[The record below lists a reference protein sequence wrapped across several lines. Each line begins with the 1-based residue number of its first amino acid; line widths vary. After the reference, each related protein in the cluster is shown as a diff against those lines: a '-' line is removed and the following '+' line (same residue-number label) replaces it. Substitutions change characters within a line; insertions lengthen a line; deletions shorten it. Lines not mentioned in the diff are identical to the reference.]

1 MTTTTTLASDHQSR
15 AHLQESVEE
24 AHGLRTA
31 AAGGVA
37 FVVLNIVG
45 TFLPGSPPATNASAA
60 KIAAYFRDHPGA
72 IKAQLLVGGL
82 GVVGL
87 WWWFGALWRMLS
99 RAEGE
104 RPRLAIVAAV
114 SLATGVVL
122 AMIST
127 VFTAAAA
134 IRVDNVDTTH
144 LLYSLSLVVVSA
156 AGFGIATFL
165 VAACIVLY
173 RSDVAPRWTSY
184 LGFAAA
190 LAFLGSTL
198 GIVSTS
204 NVFNVLGIIAFLIW
218 CVWTLAISGVMWR
231 TASASM

>member
-15 AHLQESVEE
+15 AHPQESAAESQ
-24 AHGLRTA
+24 GLRA
-31 AAGGVA
+31 AAAAGVA
-37 FVVLNIVG
+37 FVVLDVVV
-45 TFLPGSPPATNASAA
+45 TFLPGAPPASNASAS

-72 IKAQLLVGGL
+72 IKAQLLIGGL
-82 GVVGL
+82 GIVGL
-87 WWWFGALWRMLS
+87 LWWFGALWQMLS

-127 VFTAAAA
+127 AFTAAAA

-156 AGFGIATFL
+156 AGFGIAAFL
-165 VAACIVLY
+165 VAACVVLY
-173 RSDVAPRWTSY
+173 RSGAAPRWTSY

-198 GIVSTS
+198 GIVSNS
-204 NVFNVLGIIAFLIW
+204 NVFNVLGIAAFLIW

-231 TASASM
+231 SASAPM

>member
-1 MTTTTTLASDHQSR
+1 MTTTTTLESDPRTRVPAQERVAASQ
-15 AHLQESVEE
+15 
-24 AHGLRTA
+24 GLRAA

-37 FVVLNIVG
+37 FVVLDVVG

-60 KIAAYFRDHPGA
+60 TIAAYFRDHPGA

-82 GVVGL
+82 GVIGL
-87 WWWFGALWRMLS
+87 WWWFGALWRTLS

-104 RPRLAIVAAV
+104 RPRHAIVAAV
-114 SLATGVVL
+114 ALASGVVL
-122 AMIST
+122 AIIGT
-127 VFTAAAA
+127 TFTAAAA

-144 LLYSLSLVVVSA
+144 LLYSLSIVTTSA
-156 AGFGIATFL
+156 AGFAIAAFLIATC
-165 VAACIVLY
+165 AVLY
-173 RSDVAPRWTSY
+173 RSGAAPRWTSY

-204 NVFNVLGIIAFLIW
+204 NVFNVLGIVAFLIW

-231 TASASM
+231 AASAPV